1 MEKAGTGAGTILI
14 VSHTNDMH
22 ALDVLR
28 RLEQQGADV
37 VLFDTG
43 RLPRETLLS
52 ITHGAA
58 GWGANARFDG
68 RDFDFSSVRSVWW
81 RRPQPFQLDPSVSNE
96 EDRHFV
102 HGETH
107 AAVSALWSL
116 LDAQWVNDPDR
127 DEAASRKGWQLR
139 LAREAGLRIPETL
152 LTNNPDAARA
162 FVAGQGGRPV
172 IYKAFSATEST
183 WRETR
188 VLRPEEAVLLDS
200 VKLAPVIFQEHVPAI
215 YDVRVTVVGDQVFA
229 AAIHSQQTSYVH
241 DFRIDMDN
249 ARIEAI
255 EMPAEIVAGLL
266 RLMARLGLVYGAAD
280 FRLTPDGEWVFLEVN
295 PAGQW
300 LFVEQ
305 ATHQPIAAA
314 LAAKLMELAALAP
327 A

>member
-1 MEKAGTGAGTILI
+1 MAGTILI
-14 VSHTNDMH
+14 VSHTNDPH
-22 ALDVLR
+22 ALDVLQ
-28 RLEQQGADV
+28 RLEQRGADA

-43 RLPRETLLS
+43 RLPRETRLT
-52 ITHGAA
+52 IAHDAA

-68 RDFDFSSVRSVWW
+68 RDLDFSTVRSVWW
-81 RRPQPFQLDPSVSNE
+81 RRPQPFQMDPSVGNT

-102 HGETH
+102 YGETH

-116 LDAQWVNDPDR
+116 LDARWVNDPDR

-152 LTNNPDAARA
+152 MTNDPETARA
-162 FVAGQGGRPV
+162 FVAARAGQPV

-188 VLRPEEAVLLDS
+188 VLRPEEEDLLDS
-200 VKLAPVIFQEHVPAI
+200 VQFAPVIFQQYIKAKFDI
-215 YDVRVTVVGDQVFA
+215 RVTVVGDQVFA
-229 AAIHSQQTSYVH
+229 AAIHSQTTSYVH
-241 DFRIDMDN
+241 DFRIDMEN
-249 ARIEAI
+249 ARIEAF
-255 EMPAEIVAGLL
+255 EMPADVTAGLL

-280 FRLTPDGEWVFLEVN
+280 FRLTPDGDMVFLEVN

-305 ATHQPIAAA
+305 ATQQPIAAA
-314 LAAKLMELAALAP
+314 LADKLMAFAAIAP
-327 A
+327 D